1 MRYLLLIFGDEAGL
15 AARSEEERAASNTGW
30 YAYTDWLVAQGWMRS
45 GEALLPSTEATT
57 VALSGEE
64 RIVTDGPFAET
75 KEQLGGYYEIDVPN
89 LDDAIEAA
97 ARCPGAATG
106 TIEDPARD
114 GTPDPARRMSR

>member
-15 AARSEEERAASNTGW
+15 AARSEEERAASDTGW
-30 YAYTDWLVAQGWMRS
+30 DAYTHWLVAQGWMRS
-45 GEALLPSTEATT
+45 GEALRPSTEATT
-57 VALSGEE
+57 VSRSGEE
-64 RIVTDGPFAET
+64 RIVTDGPFAVT

-106 TIEDPARD
+106 TIEIRPVMELP
-114 GTPDPARRMSR
+114 TPLGG